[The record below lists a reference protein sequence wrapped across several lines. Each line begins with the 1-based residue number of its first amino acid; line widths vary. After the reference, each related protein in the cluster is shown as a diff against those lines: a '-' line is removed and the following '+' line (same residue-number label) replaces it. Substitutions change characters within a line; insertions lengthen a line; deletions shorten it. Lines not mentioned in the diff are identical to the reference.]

1 MLAHTCHPSTQE
13 KQEEQEFKVIF
24 PYSELETSLI
34 QRNKTGP
41 GTAQWQSDCLVK
53 ALCMITPKQQIN
65 V

>member
-1 MLAHTCHPSTQE
+1 MEGCGATFKECGVCVCAGSHMSPSTQE

-41 GTAQWQSDCLVK
+41 ETAQW
-53 ALCMITPKQQIN
+53 
-65 V
+65 